1 MNFENRVTQYIF
13 LLGTLALALPLIAV
27 RAKAAEPALSIT
39 SGSTSRAYTASE
51 LIARSDATALTIPAP
66 SAYREAFTFRA
77 VPLLALLNSLP
88 RGAGEVMQCRSVDG
102 FVAELP
108 LALVLKGAHGGS
120 VPWIAI
126 ESPQRPWPA
135 LPGTGAHP
143 GPFWLVWQHPE
154 RSGVER
160 EQWPYS
166 LISLAIL
173 ESPQSRWPQLTVDAR
188 LPVDAPARR
197 GEQVFIT
204 QCLPCHRMNGGGDG
218 TMGPDLG
225 RPMNATAYLKDAGL
239 RALIRDPKS
248 VRTWPSQRMSG
259 FPSQV
264 LSDRDLNDLIAYL
277 HAKSGPPAR

>member
-1 MNFENRVTQYIF
+1 MNFYNRATRYIF
-13 LLGTLALALPLIAV
+13 ALGSLTILLSPGGAT
-27 RAKAAEPALSIT
+27 AAEPTLTIT
-39 SGSTSRAYTASE
+39 SGNATRTYTASE
-51 LIARSDATALTIPAP
+51 LSARSDAVEVTIPAP
-66 SAYREAFTFRA
+66 YAYREAFKFRA
-77 VPLLALLNSLP
+77 VPLLALLNPLP
-88 RGAGEVMQCRSVDG
+88 KADGNVMQCRAVDG
-102 FVAELP
+102 FVAELS
-108 LALVLKGAHGGS
+108 LALVLNGTNGGA

-126 ESPQRPWPA
+126 EPPQRPWPP

-166 LISLAIL
+166 LTRLAIM
-173 ESPQSRWPQLTVDAR
+173 ESPQSRWPQLAVDAR
-188 LPVDAPARR
+188 TAVGTPARR

-225 RPMNATAYLKDAGL
+225 HPMNATAYLKDAGL

-259 FPSQV
+259 FP
-264 LSDRDLNDLIAYL
+264 
-277 HAKSGPPAR
+277 